1 MRFGDVHQVIR
12 EKITKHRAQRL
23 GRSGSA
29 SRCSMNCTASPKG
42 RPWSQEH
49 QTRPCAVS
57 GTLSGRHFGYS
68 PKCDRGQIPTRMAA
82 RKRNL
87 VRAQGQASCPDSFA
101 RYFGSCLHIS
111 FKTSAVF
118 FPASRTV
125 SAAARSELSGLLLLS
140 AKRVV
145 DVPGRAQRML
155 ASVEFD
161 AAFMTVALLCAAI
174 SSSTDRRLA

>member
-1 MRFGDVHQVIR
+1 MMPG
-12 EKITKHRAQRL
+12 RL
-23 GRSGSA
+23 QAIEATDPRRVSA
-29 SRCSMNCTASPKG
+29 SRTLCALKVKRHVRIHLHDISVHVCTS
-42 RPWSQEH
+42 RS
-49 QTRPCAVS
+49 
-57 GTLSGRHFGYS
+57 
-68 PKCDRGQIPTRMAA
+68 
-82 RKRNL
+82 KR
-87 VRAQGQASCPDSFA
+87 R
-101 RYFGSCLHIS
+101 RYFL
-111 FKTSAVF
+111 

-161 AAFMTVALLCAAI
+161 AAFMTVATLCAAI